1 MTENKYNIQVYQ
13 DTKKAELLELLA
25 LNTPQYFAPE
35 EAADF
40 ALYLDNLVDDYF
52 TVSLNNTIIACGG
65 INYFPDDRKAHI
77 SWDMVHPDY
86 QRQGIGTSLLQHR
99 IKHIHSLPDID
110 TIIVNTSQLAQAFYA
125 QLGFIKIHEE
135 KNYWAEGI
143 DLIRMQ
149 LLVKRD

>member
-1 MTENKYNIQVYQ
+1 MTQSTYHILIYQVEH
-13 DTKKAELLELLA
+13 KAQLLELLV

-35 EAADF
+35 EATDF
-40 ALYLDNLVDDYF
+40 NNYLDNEVDDYF
-52 TVSLNNTIIACGG
+52 TVSLDNTIIACGG
-65 INYFPDDRKAHI
+65 INYFPEERKAHI

-86 QRQGIGTSLLQHR
+86 QRQGIGTLLLQHR
-99 IKHIHSLPDID
+99 IKHIHSLNNID

-125 QLGFIKIHEE
+125 RLGFIKILEE

-149 LLVKRD
+149 MLVKRD